1 MKMRRLTTALAA
13 LAILAAGCG
22 DDDDDAADADAEVA
36 EDQTGTDG
44 APPMGPAE
52 LEVQD
57 QSGDGAEVVVSS
69 VTLPAD
75 GFIAVHADADGS
87 PGPVIGHTQLLPSG
101 ESTDVTVVLDEPLG
115 SSATVWPMA
124 HIDTNGNGEYDFDPP
139 DVTDDG
145 PATFDGG
152 DVATSPLELTVEG
165 ADAGGDDTTGG
176 EEAAATI
183 AGFAFAPETVEVAAG
198 TTATWVNEDGV
209 AHTVTAGS
217 PGSPTGAFDET
228 VGSGETAEVT
238 FDETGTF
245 DYFCAIHPTMTGQVV
260 VS

>member
-1 MKMRRLTTALAA
+1 MTMRRLTTVLAA
-13 LAILAAGCG
+13 LAILAAACG
-22 DDDDDAADADAEVA
+22 DDDDAADADAEGAV
-36 EDQTGTDG
+36 EQTETDG

-52 LEVQD
+52 LSVED
-57 QSGDGAEVVVSS
+57 QRGDGSEVVVSA

-87 PGPVIGHTQLLPSG
+87 PGPVIGHSELLPSG
-101 ESTDVTVVLDEPLG
+101 ESTEVTVVLDEPLG

-124 HIDTNGNGEYDFDPP
+124 HIDTNGNGAYDFDPP

-165 ADAGGDDTTGG
+165 DDDGGDD
-176 EEAAATI
+176 AAGDGASVTI
-183 AGFAFAPETVEVAAG
+183 VDFAFDPQEVEVAAG
-198 TTATWVNEDGV
+198 STATWVNDDGV

-217 PGSPTGAFDET
+217 PGSPTGEFDEPVDAGAT
-228 VGSGETAEVT
+228 VEVS
-238 FDETGTF
+238 FDEAGTV
-245 DYFCAIHPTMTGQVV
+245 DYFCAIHPAMTGQVV